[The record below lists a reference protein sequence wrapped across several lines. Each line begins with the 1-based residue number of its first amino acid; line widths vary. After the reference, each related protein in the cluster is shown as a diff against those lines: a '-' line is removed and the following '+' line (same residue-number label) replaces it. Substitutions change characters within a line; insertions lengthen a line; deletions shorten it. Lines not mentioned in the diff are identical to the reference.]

1 MSSSRVKG
9 LGRFFKEVHGEFL
22 KIIWPSR
29 REFIGAV
36 IIAVII
42 VCFFAVY
49 LGTVDFCLNWLMKR
63 VFSDV
68 LGII

>member
-9 LGRFFKEVHGEFL
+9 LGQFFKEVHGEFL

>member
-1 MSSSRVKG
+1 MFSNRVKS

-36 IIAVII
+36 IIAI
-42 VCFFAVY
+42 VVMCFFAIY
-49 LGTVDFCLNWLMKR
+49 LGVVDFCLGWLMKR

-68 LGII
+68 LGI

>member
-1 MSSSRVKG
+1 MSSNRVKG

-29 REFIGAV
+29 REFIGSV

-42 VCFFAVY
+42 VSIFAVY
-49 LGTVDFCLNWLMKR
+49 LGAVDFSLNWLMKR
-63 VFSDV
+63 VFSDI
-68 LGII
+68 LGI